1 MPTPAELTLSTYET
15 FAAGVIAPAA
25 ILAVAPLQV
34 GALQSIEPLAPDIAH
49 AAGARYKAVDLNW
62 RWGPKWST
70 CWFRLTSSSSQLAE
84 LSARAKA
91 SPNPARVALRFNT
104 DTEALL
110 YIDAVPHHALDLH
123 HQIVELPAPLLR
135 NGGGARSRAPLT
147 LFVEAACNHP
157 FGVHALPWE
166 SADTKLRWESAAP
179 ATLLNAELVV
189 VDQTVSELLDTF
201 NFAAQL
207 AKELLPPSPPMHPAA
222 APWSAQPPWQ
232 SSRAEELISA
242 LRRAMNVLAG
252 ANGPELAAR
261 APEALG
267 ILRAQ
272 LLSTPASSTL
282 RAHLVGHAHIDT
294 AWLWPLRETRRKCQR
309 TFATVLRLME
319 RDPDFVFL
327 CTQPQQHAF
336 IEQDSPALFRQIRA
350 RVADSRWE
358 AGGAMWVEPD
368 CNVPSGESLCRQMLH
383 AETYLSSRFGPAA
396 RQSHLFLPDTF
407 GFPAQLPQLAH
418 LAGIDTFITNK
429 LSWNDTNPFPHTSF
443 LWEGLDGT
451 QIRAHQTPG
460 NDYNSANHPREL
472 KRAENAHRSKQLLST
487 TTRKDRPRPAVPIT
501 THGAR
506 FLQPFGFGD
515 GGGGPTATML
525 TRARLAAACDGLP
538 AARFS
543 RADNFCQGLEADFA
557 AATLNARTIPIHRGE
572 LYLELHRGTLTTQAW
587 LKQANRQAE
596 DDLRLAEL
604 LLAGA
609 PTAISAAERKRAQ
622 ADLDEAWKLVLLNQF
637 HDILPG
643 SSIEAVYDDARIQ
656 HARVTQ
662 IAQSWID
669 RALPLWTAILDTHA
683 AADPVA
689 AINPASSAAG
699 RVVGEGQSAFVAVA
713 DPLSIELIDAAD
725 TSALADV
732 TPVTITADLKART
745 ATLDNTVIRATIDA
759 FGRVTSFLCVN
770 DDAPEPYHELAA
782 GPMNELKLYDDHP
795 RQWEAWDIDASTL
808 DHPRTSSAPATTWE
822 VLDSGPAR
830 VALRIQRELEPGVI
844 VEQTFILETESPRLE
859 IRTRVRWSARR
870 TLLRAV
876 FPTTIRSDTYRA
888 QTQFGNVPRG
898 TNITDPRAAAQFEA
912 PMHRWIGVCDART
925 GFAVL
930 NDHKYAGSAA
940 ATRQGTTLNVTL
952 LRAPEYPAP
961 GADAGEHEF
970 SLALTAFG
978 GLGAI
983 SDLESQAEHLHRP
996 VLVRAL
1002 EPAPKGPSRAG
1013 AKRASGVTAW
1023 APVEIDCD
1031 PASFVEVS
1039 AFKFSEDGRGDI
1051 ILRLA
1056 ETAGTPTD
1064 VTLTWNISAKRVQI
1078 VDLVERPVT
1087 ARDPGLADVIS
1098 HNGSVG
1104 ETELSLRAFEVLT
1117 LRVTRG

>member
-15 FAAGVIAPAA
+15 FAANLIAPAA
-25 ILAVAPLQV
+25 TPVSLLLEVA
-34 GALQSIEPLAPDIAH
+34 ALQSIEPLAPDVAL
-49 AAGARYKAVDLNW
+49 AAGAKYKPVNLNW

-70 CWFRLTSSSSQLAE
+70 CWFRLTASASQLAD
-84 LSARAKA
+84 LAARAKA
-91 SPNPARVALRFNT
+91 SPNPARIALRFNT
-104 DTEALL
+104 DVEALL
-110 YIDAVPHHALDLH
+110 YLDGVPHHALDLH
-123 HQIVELPAPLLR
+123 HQTVELPASLLKS
-135 NGGGARSRAPLT
+135 ALSSRSRAPMT

-166 SADTKLRWESAAP
+166 FADTKLRWESATP
-179 ATLLNAELVV
+179 ATLLSAELVL
-189 VDQTVSELLDTF
+189 VDQTVTELADTF

-207 AKELLPPSPPMHPAA
+207 AKELLPPSPPMHPAT

-232 SSRAEELISA
+232 SSRAEELLSA
-242 LRRAMNVLAG
+242 LRRAINALTVSP
-252 ANGPELAAR
+252 GPSAASLAAR

-267 ILRAQ
+267 ILRAA

-327 CTQPQQHAF
+327 CTQPQHYAF

-350 RVADSRWE
+350 RVVDARWE

-368 CNVPSGESLCRQMLH
+368 CNVPSGESLCRQFLH

-407 GFPAQLPQLAH
+407 GFPAQLPQLAR
-418 LAGIDTFITNK
+418 LAGLQTFITNK

-460 NDYNSANHPREL
+460 NDYNCANHPREL

-487 TTRKDRPRPAVPIT
+487 TSRKDRARPA

-506 FLQPFGFGD
+506 LLQPFGFGD
-515 GGGGPTATML
+515 GGGGPTASML

-543 RADNFCQGLEADFA
+543 RADDFCKGLEADFA
-557 AATLNARTIPIHRGE
+557 AAVLNARTIPTHRGE
-572 LYLELHRGTLTTQAW
+572 LYLELHRGTLTTQSW

-596 DDLRLAEL
+596 DDLRLAEF

-609 PTAISAAERKRAQ
+609 PTAIPAAERKRAQ
-622 ADLDEAWKLVLLNQF
+622 AEFDEAWKLVLLNQF

-643 SSIEAVYDDARIQ
+643 SSIEPVYDDAREQ
-656 HARVTQ
+656 HVRVTQ

-669 RALPLWTAILDTHA
+669 RALPLWTDILDTHGCA
-683 AADPVA
+683 EPVA
-689 AINPASSAAG
+689 ALNPASSAAG
-699 RVVGEGQSAFVAVA
+699 RVVGEGDAAFVAVA
-713 DPLSIELIDAAD
+713 DPLSIEVVDAAD
-725 TSALADV
+725 EAALADV

-759 FGRVTSFLCVN
+759 VGRVTSFMCVN

-782 GPMNELKLYDDHP
+782 EPMNELMLFDDHP
-795 RQWEAWDIDASTL
+795 RQWEAWDIDAATL
-808 DHPRTSSAPATTWE
+808 DHPRTSDAPATVWE

-830 VALRIQRELEPGVI
+830 AALRIERELEPGVI

-870 TLLRAV
+870 TLLRAA
-876 FPTTIRSDTYRA
+876 FPTTIRSDTYCA
-888 QTQFGNVPRG
+888 QTQFGNVTRA
-898 TNITDPRAAAQFEA
+898 TNVTDARAAAQFEA
-912 PMHRWIGVCDART
+912 PMQRWIAVCDART
-925 GFAVL
+925 GMAVL
-930 NDHKYAGSAA
+930 NDHKYAGSAV
-940 ATRQGTTLNVTL
+940 ATRKGTTLNVTL

-961 GADAGEHEF
+961 DADAGEHEF
-970 SLALTAFG
+970 SLALTAFAG
-978 GLGAI
+978 VGSI

-996 VLVRAL
+996 LLVRSLDA
-1002 EPAPKGPSRAG
+1002 APKGPARAG
-1013 AKRASGVTAW
+1013 AKRPSGITAW
-1023 APVEIDCD
+1023 APLEIDCD

-1056 ETAGTPTD
+1056 ETAGTPSD
-1064 VTLTWNISAKRVQI
+1064 VTLTWNIPAKRVEI
-1078 VDLVERPVT
+1078 VDLVERPVK
-1087 ARDPGLADVIS
+1087 RDAGIADVMS
-1098 HNGSVG
+1098 HSAGAG
-1104 ETELSLRAFEVLT
+1104 ETELALRAFEVIT